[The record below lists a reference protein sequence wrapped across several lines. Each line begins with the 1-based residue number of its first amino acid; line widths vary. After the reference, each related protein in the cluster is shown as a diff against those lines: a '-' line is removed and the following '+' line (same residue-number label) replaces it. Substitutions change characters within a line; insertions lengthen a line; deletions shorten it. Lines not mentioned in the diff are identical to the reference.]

1 MIHQLSIIREVLEKM
16 KKISILS
23 FCISL
28 LLFSCASY
36 RVEGTTNVPQLDG
49 QKLYLKVPHQDEIV
63 DLDSCEVIH
72 GSFCMNG
79 EVDSIMLGSIYLG
92 GESLMP
98 IVVEK
103 GKIRIS
109 IENSRLEVSGT
120 PLNERLYDFIKSK
133 NILEERLSEVQH
145 NQMQLIMEG
154 TSADEAEKFAKEE
167 EDVLVKEM
175 NTLIADFVIGNFDNV
190 LALQIFSMYCQSF
203 SSPIINSTIRQII
216 EKAPDTFKQDEFVKE
231 YLRLAEE
238 E

>member
-1 MIHQLSIIREVLEKM
+1 
-16 KKISILS
+16 
-23 FCISL
+23 
-28 LLFSCASY
+28 
-36 RVEGTTNVPQLDG
+36 VEGTTNVPQLDG
-49 QKLYLKVPHQDEIV
+49 QKLYLKVPHQDVII
-63 DLDSCEVIH
+63 DFDSCEVIH
-72 GSFCMNG
+72 GNFCMDG

-120 PLNERLYDFIKSK
+120 PLNERLYDFIKRK

-145 NQMQLIMEG
+145 NQMQLIIEG
-154 TSADEAEKFAKEE
+154 TSADEAEKLAKEE
-167 EDVLVKEM
+167 EKVLVNEM

-190 LALQIFSMYCQSF
+190 LAQQIFSMYCQSF
-203 SSPIINSTIRQII
+203 PRPMINSTIRQII

-231 YLRLAEE
+231 YANNRDISYDLYKFRFYSPQWNNILYQNALEKLKKNKE
-238 E
+238 VLEICY

>member
-1 MIHQLSIIREVLEKM
+1 M

-203 SSPIINSTIRQII
+203 PSPIINSTIRQII

>member
-1 MIHQLSIIREVLEKM
+1 M
-16 KKISILS
+16 KKISIIS
-23 FCISL
+23 FCISS
-28 LLFSCASY
+28 LFLSCASY

-49 QKLYLKVPHQDEIV
+49 QKLYLKVPHQDVII
-63 DLDSCEVIH
+63 DFDSCEVIH
-72 GSFCMNG
+72 GNFCMDG

-120 PLNERLYDFIKSK
+120 PLNERLYDFIKRK

-145 NQMQLIMEG
+145 NQMQLIIEG
-154 TSADEAEKFAKEE
+154 TSADEAEKLAKEE
-167 EDVLVKEM
+167 EKVLVNEM

-190 LALQIFSMYCQSF
+190 LAQQIFSMYCQSF
-203 SSPIINSTIRQII
+203 PRPMINSTIRQII

-231 YLRLAEE
+231 YLQLAEE
-238 E
+238 EE